1 MFSETRLY
9 SFLVLLASLLLP
21 YLSHFCSNYT
31 QLACLHWLGAGSAV
45 LRVGV
50 RVVLDRVTGGCAG
63 SSCSQGAA
71 GCVLGRSAPLSTS
84 TLCLAGREAR
94 GGAQGSQFSPGAG
107 SRTQL
112 ALSPARGVRC
122 RWGVLG
128 AEQRGGGGS
137 CTTSSPSPQKYSRG
151 SGLMGAAGHVPRCGA
166 EHLAAV
172 SSPASRVTRLSLCQA
187 DRCKV

>member
-94 GGAQGSQFSPGAG
+94 GGAQSSQFSPGAG

-128 AEQRGGGGS
+128 QSNVVEEGVARHLPPAPKNTAGALGS
-137 CTTSSPSPQKYSRG
+137 W
-151 SGLMGAAGHVPRCGA
+151 GLQDMCPGVG
-166 EHLAAV
+166 
-172 SSPASRVTRLSLCQA
+172 LST
-187 DRCKV
+187 

>member
-1 MFSETRLY
+1 MFAL
-9 SFLVLLASLLLP
+9 
-21 YLSHFCSNYT
+21 
-31 QLACLHWLGAGSAV
+31 
-45 LRVGV
+45 
-50 RVVLDRVTGGCAG
+50 
-63 SSCSQGAA
+63 A
-71 GCVLGRSAPLSTS
+71 GCWQRRSA
-84 TLCLAGREAR
+84 CWGAR
-94 GGAQGSQFSPGAG
+94 GAG
-107 SRTQL
+107 SRYRRLCWFLML
-112 ALSPARGVRC
+112 AGSCWVCFGQKCSSKHLHSLLGWEGGSRGGPGLTVLPRC
-122 RWGVLG
+122 RQQDAACPEPSQGCAMQVGCAG

>member
-1 MFSETRLY
+1 M
-9 SFLVLLASLLLP
+9 LLASLLLP

-50 RVVLDRVTGGCAG
+50 RVVLDHVTGGCAG

-112 ALSPARGVRC
+112 ALSQGCAVQVGC
-122 RWGVLG
+122 AG
-128 AEQRGGGGS
+128 AEQRGGVTWWRRELHSIFPQPPEIQQGLWAHGG
-137 CTTSSPSPQKYSRG
+137 CRTCAPVWG
-151 SGLMGAAGHVPRCGA
+151 
-166 EHLAAV
+166 
-172 SSPASRVTRLSLCQA
+172 
-187 DRCKV
+187 